1 MKKRIILLTAFV
13 LLVAAGLVTAQ
24 EAVDKCYDPIGT
36 AHFPRVRCN
45 AGRIGVTAMVGELD
59 DNRTAQCIA
68 IPAAEVDYTVPA
80 DAAFEFCAHGN
91 DAYVLCAAAAPVAA
105 TTVVGGY
112 AFRVPEGAC
121 LGPYEMEN
129 AGVCS
134 VIGTVALGV
143 LCIHGIDY

>member
-1 MKKRIILLTAFV
+1 MRKRIMLLTAIIV
-13 LLVAAGLVTAQ
+13 LATAGLLTAQ
-24 EAVDKCYDPIGT
+24 EAVDKCWDPVGT

-45 AGRIGVTAMVGELD
+45 AGRVAMSAMKGELD
-59 DNRTAQCIA
+59 DNAVAQCIA
-68 IPAAEVDYTVPA
+68 IPAAEVDYTVPVK
-80 DAAFEFCAHGN
+80 DAFEICAHGN
-91 DAYVLCAAAAPVAA
+91 EAYVLCAAAAPVAA

-121 LGPYEMEN
+121 AGPYEMEN

-143 LCIHGIDY
+143 VCFRGVNY